1 MSAQR
6 LGLWRK
12 ASARLTWAFQSL
24 SIALHGERKKCST
37 QTSLAVAHCPLMFW
51 RDHSS
56 WALRATHLR
65 PVPQPEPKAW
75 LGLNGLMHCSAL
87 AHSRPVPIDPVRT
100 KRKDAGHVLG
110 KKRLGGIVLVRGA
123 ALRGRERTPPRAAR
137 MKLDQIL
144 WADPLGRPSGQIRAK
159 AALAG
164 SMCWR
169 PVSTSSMVSAV
180 QPLWA
185 SYSRC
190 ERHESMRR
198 GILHW
203 GSRERY

>member
-75 LGLNGLMHCSAL
+75 LGLNGLMHSNAL
-87 AHSRPVPIDPVRT
+87 ARSRPVPINPVRT
-100 KRKDAGHVLG
+100 KRKDAGHVLR
-110 KKRLGGIVLVRGA
+110 KKLLGGIVLVRVCSLSGPGTDPSSRSA
-123 ALRGRERTPPRAAR
+123 DETRSNPLG
-137 MKLDQIL
+137 KSSGQIL

-169 PVSTSSMVSAV
+169 TVLTLSMVSAV

-185 SYSRC
+185 PIVR
-190 ERHESMRR
+190 
-198 GILHW
+198 
-203 GSRERY
+203 